1 MAANVVLG
9 LSWGCGCINDCQ
21 TSPADPATAGA
32 ARPRPAPP
40 ALRALL
46 PGRAPARA
54 AGPAV
59 AGGHTCANAGRAAAC
74 TMGPAPR
81 CTAARRAAAS
91 GGAFARAQAP
101 RAGATALARP
111 SSTSRA
117 GRGWWSRRA
126 PARASCPTP
135 PSPGASS
142 TRPPA
147 QMPALFGAAAASR
160 GTTVRARA
168 RRAPRARPAWP
179 RPRQVTHSAQLRV
192 CALARLRCCQRLAR
206 ALDLPSEELLPHRA
220 HAAFQRGDQK
230 HSRPARVH
238 QARVCAAAGTPES
251 SQRALMLSRAAAPP
265 GAPGPSGP
273 PLAPILGT
281 LVPAAVLA
289 MLAAVLGLWWRR
301 RRRRELQKLASSEKL
316 RLQSLPRSG
325 SSRAPLAADPPL
337 GGRGSSSGLFPS
349 NMPHVEEYTV
359 KPSDFVVLQ
368 RKDGAD
374 WLLGQGAFGK
384 ARRAA
389 SSAGG
394 GRPCAAQRSAERGW
408 GRRATRLHSCSPAP
422 HAGMARTAWGSGN
435 GDPACGRRRCA
446 AARRHACRAH
456 AAG

>member
-21 TSPADPATAGA
+21 TSPADPVTAGA
-32 ARPRPAPP
+32 ARPRPAQP
-40 ALRALL
+40 ALYALL

-101 RAGATALARP
+101 RAGATALAPP

-147 QMPALFGAAAASR
+147 RMPALFGAAAASR
-160 GTTVRARA
+160 GTTVRARP

-192 CALARLRCCQRLAR
+192 CALR
-206 ALDLPSEELLPHRA
+206 A
-220 HAAFQRGDQK
+220 
-230 HSRPARVH
+230 
-238 QARVCAAAGTPES
+238 CAAAK
-251 SQRALMLSRAAAPP
+251 
-265 GAPGPSGP
+265 
-273 PLAPILGT
+273 
-281 LVPAAVLA
+281 
-289 MLAAVLGLWWRR
+289 GLHARWTF
-301 RRRRELQKLASSEKL
+301 
-316 RLQSLPRSG
+316 RLKNHCR
-325 SSRAPLAADPPL
+325 
-337 GGRGSSSGLFPS
+337 
-349 NMPHVEEYTV
+349 T
-359 KPSDFVVLQ
+359 
-368 RKDGAD
+368 
-374 WLLGQGAFGK
+374 
-384 ARRAA
+384 
-389 SSAGG
+389 
-394 GRPCAAQRSAERGW
+394 
-408 GRRATRLHSCSPAP
+408 
-422 HAGMARTAWGSGN
+422 ARTLRFSAAIRSTVG
-435 GDPACGRRRCA
+435 PRACIKR
-446 AARRHACRAH
+446 ACVPRQAH
-456 AAG
+456 PSPRNAH